1 MACSISLYYP
11 REDTGSLFSLFLSIQ
26 APSLPNALCKVG
38 GMFLHGA
45 PGIFF
50 VLFCFCRQRA
60 TDLSS
65 QRALICSLGM
75 CPSLL
80 SLDYGSN
87 LE

>member
-38 GMFLHGA
+38 GMFLYGA

-50 VLFCFCRQRA
+50 FVCFCRQRD